1 MVYLRPKV
9 LVLENILRWSGLV
22 GTPTTGRAE
31 DERRLALELAAGV
44 REVVTAAHRD
54 FLPLNR
60 RFARAC
66 TRWQVRPTRLDPM
79 ARNDHDDWAWDEGV
93 LRSLTALAADITV
106 LGERLSAALQRLDG
120 YAATLGSPR
129 GSDG

>member
-1 MVYLRPKV
+1 MERPRRHSDDRPPEAAQV
-9 LVLENILRWSGLV
+9 GGLLLDHQARGLV
-22 GTPTTGRAE
+22 HHSSFGGSSGWSVTDAGRAE
-31 DERRLALELAAGV
+31 DERRLALELDAAGV

-79 ARNDHDDWAWDEGV
+79 APNDHDDWAWDEGV

-106 LGERLSAALQRLDG
+106 LGE
-120 YAATLGSPR
+120 P
-129 GSDG
+129 